1 MRHTNENSRRPGAA
15 WLILGAFF
23 GCKLNPTFTR
33 YLQIQLLP
41 SSFDA
46 HGGVSLAQRLTCFVI
61 DDRVTVDAGSIGIA
75 LNEAQ
80 QGSVR
85 DVIVTHPHMDHIA
98 SLPIFVDDLFGE
110 LRGPI
115 RIHATTEVIDL
126 LKADVFND
134 TVYPKFDELKNAHG
148 HVMQYVPFELGREF
162 KIAHLTCTAIS
173 VNHIVPTVGLLL
185 SDGATTVAF
194 SSDTAE
200 TEELW
205 RVVNEAKQLDALF
218 IEASFPN
225 SMAGLAMASK
235 HLTPATLQDE
245 LAKLNHNGM
254 DILAVHL
261 KPAYREKVIEELNSL
276 GIEKL
281 KVMEPGRI
289 YEW

>member
-1 MRHTNENSRRPGAA
+1 LR
-15 WLILGAFF
+15 
-23 GCKLNPTFTR
+23 
-33 YLQIQLLP
+33 IQLLP

-46 HGGVSLAQRLTCFVI
+46 AGGATPAQRLTCFLI

-75 LNEAQ
+75 LTDPQRHA
-80 QGSVR
+80 VR

-110 LRGPI
+110 LEEPI
-115 RIHATTEVIDL
+115 RIYATEEVIEL
-126 LKADVFND
+126 LKLDVFND
-134 TVYPKFDELKNAHG
+134 TVYPKFDELRNQHG
-148 HVMQYVPFELGREF
+148 RVMEYVPFEVGKQF
-162 KIAHLTCTAIS
+162 KVAHLTVTAVP

-185 SDGATTVAF
+185 SDGQTTVAF

-200 TEELW
+200 TNEFWHL
-205 RVVNEAKQLDALF
+205 VNRADRLDALF

-225 SMAGLAMASK
+225 SMRTLAEASK
-235 HLTPATLQDE
+235 HLTPLMLQSE

-261 KPAYREKVIEELNSL
+261 KAAYRETVMRELSEIAIENLT
-276 GIEKL
+276 
-281 KVMEPGRI
+281 VMETGRV